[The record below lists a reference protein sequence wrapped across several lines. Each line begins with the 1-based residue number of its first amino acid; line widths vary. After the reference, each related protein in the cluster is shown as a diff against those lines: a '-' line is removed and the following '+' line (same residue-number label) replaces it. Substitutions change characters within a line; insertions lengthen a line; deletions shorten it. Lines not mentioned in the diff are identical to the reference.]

1 MGISEAFATQS
12 IFLVSAVLFLAM
24 MGTIELGRWLG
35 RRRRRL
41 EPDAGDGGVGTVE
54 GAVFALL
61 GLLLAFTF
69 SGAASRFDARR
80 DLITQET
87 NAIGTAYL
95 RLDLLPADHQPALR
109 RAFADYVA
117 TRLKTPEHW
126 RWEAQRETAEHQQRI
141 WKLVNAALAAHQG
154 PPIVG
159 SVLDPVNEMIDITT
173 TRWMA
178 VRTHPPLVVFIMLI
192 VTALAS
198 GLLAGYAMSTAPRRR
213 PLHSLVMTFVVVAAV
228 HVTIDLEF
236 PRLGLVRIDAADE
249 VMQGLLEGIRKDVS
263 ALPP

>member
-1 MGISEAFATQS
+1 MAISEAFATQS
-12 IFLVSAVLFLAM
+12 IFVVSAVLFLAM

-41 EPDAGDGGVGTVE
+41 EPDAGEGGVGTVE

-95 RLDLLPADHQPALR
+95 RIDLLPADHQPALR

-117 TRLKTPEHW
+117 ARLETPEHW
-126 RWEAQRETAEHQQRI
+126 RWER
-141 WKLVNAALAAHQG
+141 
-154 PPIVG
+154 
-159 SVLDPVNEMIDITT
+159 S
-173 TRWMA
+173 
-178 VRTHPPLVVFIMLI
+178 
-192 VTALAS
+192 
-198 GLLAGYAMSTAPRRR
+198 RR
-213 PLHSLVMTFVVVAAV
+213 PSGTSSGSGRSSP
-228 HVTIDLEF
+228 
-236 PRLGLVRIDAADE
+236 PRSPRTGGRRSPASCS
-249 VMQGLLEGIRKDVS
+249 IRS
-263 ALPP
+263 TR